1 MALGNGRDNPAFAG
15 LVGQFTRHPMADR
28 TARRLWWLAS
38 QGDDLAPLRCAEGGR
53 RTWARS
59 VLETLVHGTSGAF
72 KPVATPAPDCGAC
85 RAEAACHGG
94 GREALRPQE
103 ENLCPETQGVG
114 RFVGTDHRVQRV
126 ALVLREG
133 HCRRLES
140 RPTRLLYSSG
150 RVGGA

>member
-94 GREALRPQE
+94 GRQALRQQE
-103 ENLCPETQGVG
+103 EKLGPSTHVMARCAGAA
-114 RFVGTDHRVQRV
+114 QR
-126 ALVLREG
+126 
-133 HCRRLES
+133 
-140 RPTRLLYSSG
+140 
-150 RVGGA
+150 